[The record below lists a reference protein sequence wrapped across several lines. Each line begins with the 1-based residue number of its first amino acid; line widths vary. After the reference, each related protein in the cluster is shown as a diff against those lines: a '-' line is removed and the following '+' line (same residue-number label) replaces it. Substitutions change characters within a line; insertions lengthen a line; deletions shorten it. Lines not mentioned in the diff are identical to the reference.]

1 MPPDSAENKAAPGD
15 EDEGEEEQDAPE
27 PESPTKDQLA
37 EAADKLRAL
46 GSYNEG
52 AELAA
57 SDLAINIYEPDP
69 YYDDGYDAPFNQG
82 AWDDDALPEGFPE
95 MLSPVAQSSGGGLAS
110 SLSVGERG
118 LDSSLSSAGAESA
131 GAGGEVG
138 LASLLQAK
146 GPLGLEWVEV
156 GAHDVMEGNEVSNA
170 ALAAALAGE
179 RKSFSQ
185 QDLDAFGVEAGE
197 LTIESF
203 VRQAATLNPKP

>member
-95 MLSPVAQSSGGGLAS
+95 MLSPVAQSSGWGLAS

-131 GAGGEVG
+131 GAGGEEG